1 MDQGAA
7 EKGYKKEKI
16 RGKLPFYLYSIF
28 PSSTFIPESSF
39 WPITFFLSYYSLLHK
54 PINPKD

>member
-16 RGKLPFYLYSIF
+16 RGKRLKKRIKNYLN
-28 PSSTFIPESSF
+28 
-39 WPITFFLSYYSLLHK
+39 LL
-54 PINPKD
+54 